1 MVYVLFGYW
10 AVGAPTGVYLFEARG
25 LGVTGILIGLA
36 AGVLVTTVLTL
47 ARLLTTRRTAN

>member
-10 AVGAPTGVYLFEARG
+10 AVGAPTGVYLCEARG
-25 LGVTGILIGLA
+25 LGVTGIWIGLA